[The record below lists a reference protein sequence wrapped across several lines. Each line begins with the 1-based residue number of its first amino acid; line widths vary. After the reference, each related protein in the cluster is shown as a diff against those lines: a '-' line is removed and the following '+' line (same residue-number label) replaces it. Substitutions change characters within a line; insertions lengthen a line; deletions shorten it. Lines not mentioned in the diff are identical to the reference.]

1 MPLEAPVITHTV
13 RDQITGILPFFP
25 DFLTA
30 ERIYPVT
37 VCLRRPVA
45 GIERNRGD
53 NPVFERRLSVEFIVF
68 LLVGLVVGV
77 IARLLMP
84 GPDPIGIL
92 GTIIVG
98 CVGALIGGYLWTAV
112 FGQNEGV
119 AWIGSILMA
128 MALLFLYR
136 RFTGTRS
143 SGRTVV

>member
-1 MPLEAPVITHTV
+1 M
-13 RDQITGILPFFP
+13 
-25 DFLTA
+25 
-30 ERIYPVT
+30 
-37 VCLRRPVA
+37 
-45 GIERNRGD
+45 
-53 NPVFERRLSVEFIVF
+53 EFIVF

-77 IARLLMP
+77 VARLLMP

-119 AWIGSILMA
+119 AWIGSILVA

-136 RFTGTRS
+136 RLTVGRTSR
-143 SGRTVV
+143 RTVV

>member
-1 MPLEAPVITHTV
+1 M
-13 RDQITGILPFFP
+13 
-25 DFLTA
+25 
-30 ERIYPVT
+30 
-37 VCLRRPVA
+37 
-45 GIERNRGD
+45 
-53 NPVFERRLSVEFIVF
+53 EFIVF

-77 IARLLMP
+77 VARLLMP

-112 FGQNEGV
+112 FGPNEGV

-136 RFTGTRS
+136 RFTGSRS